1 MIKKELKLYSLW
13 NKQENP
19 RAKAA
24 SWFRYRQGITHC
36 NPNRY
41 ALVKI
46 LLPVFKA
53 YARSYVRR
61 VERGDSSEEALNYA
75 IANGRGAS
83 NITAGN
89 LSVELAN
96 NILEY
101 FVQNGHVEI
110 LEAKLKDSLAL
121 IRDQLGDDKT

>member
-1 MIKKELKLYSLW
+1 MSELKLYSLW
-13 NKQENP
+13 NRQENP
-19 RAKAA
+19 RAKSA
-24 SWFRYRQGITHC
+24 SWFRYKQGINHC

-41 ALVKI
+41 ALVEI

-61 VERGDSSEEALNYA
+61 VEKGDNSEEALTYA
-75 IANGRGAS
+75 IVNGRGAA
-83 NITAGN
+83 NITAGT

-101 FVQNGHVEI
+101 FVHNGHVEI
-110 LEAKLKDSLAL
+110 LEAKLKDSLDL
-121 IRDQLGDDKT
+121 IRDQLGDDIS

>member
-1 MIKKELKLYSLW
+1 MSELKLYSLW
-13 NKQENP
+13 NRQENP

-24 SWFRYRQGITHC
+24 SWFRYKQGITHC

-41 ALVKI
+41 ALVEI
-46 LLPVFKA
+46 LLPVFKV

-61 VERGDSSEEALNYA
+61 VEKGDTSEEALTYA
-75 IANGRGAS
+75 IANGRGAA
-83 NITAGN
+83 NITAGS

-101 FVQNGHVEI
+101 FVHNGHVEI
-110 LEAKLKDSLAL
+110 LEAKLKDSLDL
-121 IRDQLGDDKT
+121 IRDQLGDDLS

>member
-1 MIKKELKLYSLW
+1 MSELKLYSLC
-13 NKQENP
+13 NNQENP

-24 SWFRYRQGITHC
+24 SWFRYKQGITHC

-41 ALVKI
+41 ALVEI

-61 VERGDSSEEALNYA
+61 VEKGDTSEEALTYA
-75 IANGRGAS
+75 IANGRGAA
-83 NITAGN
+83 NITAGS

-101 FVQNGHVEI
+101 FVHNGHVEI
-110 LEAKLKDSLAL
+110 LEAKLKDSLDL
-121 IRDQLGDDKT
+121 IRDQLGDDLS